1 MSKKGN
7 PTQVITITR
16 SGDTVVANVTD
27 VYARVV
33 EGVTGAARCHPNDTF
48 DFYEGARIAL
58 ARAFGKDPFEK
69 PSSAKLTGQEVLGN
83 GKWVQATRQK
93 PGRVGDWIKI
103 TEPWGTGGLYKKG
116 DILQIQRLEPGH
128 FGCFTRIKDHEKYI
142 SVSEYSVWIPE
153 NRSAEPKKESA
164 DKDLENAGHWVKATT
179 GNLGLPG
186 NLIRIDA
193 PYKTSGLYKKDDI
206 LIIDTMHPLGCM
218 VRFVG
223 PHGGRK
229 LILAKEYSIWNPNK
243 AEKEEPKISEEPKS
257 GAAVDH
263 DDLPL
268 IAAFRVGD
276 IVKTGTSPF
285 DPTCRNRPGIVWS
298 VTQLGKYHISYD
310 ITVVRADG
318 TSAQQTCSERFGSP
332 APMTL
337 LWREEK

>member
-128 FGCFTRIKDHEKYI
+128 FGCFTRIKDNEKYI
-142 SVSEYSVWIPE
+142 SVSEYFVWVPE

-186 NLIRIDA
+186 NLIRIDN
-193 PYKTSGLYKKDDI
+193 PFLTDGLYNRGDVLVI
-206 LIIDTMHPLGCM
+206 AEAHPFGCW
-218 VRFVG
+218 VHFVG
-223 PHGGRK
+223 QKGGRK
-229 LILAKEYSIWNPNK
+229 LILMSEYSIWVPACK
-243 AEKEEPKISEEPKS
+243 AVATQLACEPETEP
-257 GAAVDH
+257 A
-263 DDLPL
+263 PL
-268 IAAFRVGD
+268 VPDFKVGD
-276 IVKTGTSPF
+276 IVKTGGDPF
-285 DPTCRNRPGIVWS
+285 ASDCRNCTARVDS
-298 VTQLGKYHISYD
+298 VQVGTDRVNYSLN
-310 ITVVRADG
+310 VRKLNG
-318 TSAQQTCSERFGSP
+318 NMVPQGCAQFRNMP
-332 APMTL
+332 VPMTL